1 MEQIIVQV
9 RDKEKAKVLLELL
22 AALDFV
28 DSVKTSQTTEGDS
41 EAHPE
46 AHPMEEEVDFFSL
59 AGLWQG
65 RDVTLE
71 AIRQKA
77 WPRQSQ

>member
-9 RDKEKAKVLLELL
+9 RDKEKAKMLLELL

-28 DSVKTSQTTEGDS
+28 DSVKTAHTDVNAESQ
-41 EAHPE
+41 
-46 AHPMEEEVDFFSL
+46 EEPLNFFDL

-65 RDVTLE
+65 RDITQE
-71 AIRQKA
+71 SIRKKA
-77 WPRQSQ
+77 WPRQKNDSL

>member
-28 DSVKTSQTTEGDS
+28 DSVKTTETAEVDIES
-41 EAHPE
+41 L
-46 AHPMEEEVDFFSL
+46 PMEEEVGFFSL
-59 AGLWQG
+59 AGLWQE
-65 RDVTLE
+65 RDITLE